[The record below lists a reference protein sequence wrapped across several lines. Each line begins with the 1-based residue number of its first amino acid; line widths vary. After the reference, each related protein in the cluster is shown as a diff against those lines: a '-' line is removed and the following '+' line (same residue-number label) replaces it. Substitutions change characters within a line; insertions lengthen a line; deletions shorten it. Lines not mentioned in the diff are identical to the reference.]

1 MIFNRLRCQFH
12 FMGHKVENAESSV
25 SLDLAVIFK
34 QTLSLLL
41 NFIEA
46 KKHLT
51 KKGINSS
58 F

>member
-1 MIFNRLRCQFH
+1 
-12 FMGHKVENAESSV
+12 MGHKVENAEPSV

-41 NFIEA
+41 NFMEA

-51 KKGINSS
+51 KLGIQV
-58 F
+58 